1 MNTENP
7 HSVSTVGDCRI
18 VPLDKSGDLNGTLS
32 VVQDG
37 PDSPLGYDVRRVY
50 YLYDIPA
57 QASRGGHSHHGQ
69 YEFLIAV
76 SGSFTVTLDD
86 GREKRQHDL
95 NRPDRGLLIA
105 PGIWR
110 EINGFSS
117 GAVCLVLSSGEY
129 DEADYV
135 RSYDDFLALTAEK
148 R

>member
-32 VVQDG
+32 VVQNG
-37 PDSPLGYDVRRVY
+37 TDSPLGCGVRRVC
-50 YLYDIPA
+50 YLYDKPA
-57 QASRGGHSHHGQ
+57 QASCGGLCQ
-69 YEFLIAV
+69 DAQDELLIAV
-76 SGSFTVTLDD
+76 AGSFTVTLDD

>member
-32 VVQDG
+32 VVQNG
-37 PDSPLGYDVRRVY
+37 TDSPLGYDVRRVY

-110 EINGFSS
+110 EIDELSTN
-117 GAVCLVLSSGEY
+117 AVLLVLASSPYEPGNVIRDYSEY
-129 DEADYV
+129 LKTKGA
-135 RSYDDFLALTAEK
+135 
-148 R
+148 